1 MTTDESWLPA
11 NSWLMRVVGEPK
23 GQPRPRAFAR
33 RMGSRYVARVYDSD
47 VADQWKAAV
56 DAVLEK
62 EKPVWQN
69 IPCKEWE
76 GPVGLSLRF
85 LFPRPK
91 SHKRSDGSL
100 KPNAPKNHIQKP
112 DGDNCAKLVLDRI
125 TRNGHFWKD
134 DSQVVALDVSKWWA
148 DDEPPGVQIRVD
160 WLG

>member
-1 MTTDESWLPA
+1 MSDESWMPS

-62 EKPVWQN
+62 DKPMSLQDN
-69 IPCKEWE
+69 LKL
-76 GPVGLSLRF
+76 GPVRLSLRF
-85 LFPRPK
+85 LFQRPK
-91 SHKRSDGSL
+91 SHNRRDGSL
-100 KPNAPKNHIQKP
+100 KPSALRNHTQKP
-112 DGDNCAKLVLDRI
+112 DGDNCAKLIMDRM
-125 TRNGHFWKD
+125 TRNGHFWHD
-134 DSQVVALDVSKWWA
+134 DSQVIELTIWKMWA
-148 DDEPPGVQIRVD
+148 DGEAPGVQIQVD

>member
-1 MTTDESWLPA
+1 MQLAFEIYGD
-11 NSWLMRVVGEPK
+11 PK

-33 RMGSRYVARVYDSD
+33 KMGARYVARVYDSD

-76 GPVGLSLRF
+76 GPVRLSL
-85 LFPRPK
+85 LFTFSRPK
-91 SHKRSDGSL
+91 SHKRGDGSL
-100 KPNAPKNHIQKP
+100 KPRVPLSHTQKP
-112 DGDNCAKLVLDRI
+112 DADNCAKLVMDRM

-134 DSQVVALDVSKWWA
+134 DSQVVELTIWKAWSEA
-148 DDEPPGVQIRVD
+148 IPPGVQIRVD